1 MWIQIHPGKAF
12 DSAPPIFHIF
22 QIRKG
27 LCVSMK
33 SVARRGC
40 GDEGIQAFT

>member
-22 QIRKG
+22 QNARAECIDVESGKEG
-27 LCVSMK
+27 LW
-33 SVARRGC
+33 
-40 GDEGIQAFT
+40 